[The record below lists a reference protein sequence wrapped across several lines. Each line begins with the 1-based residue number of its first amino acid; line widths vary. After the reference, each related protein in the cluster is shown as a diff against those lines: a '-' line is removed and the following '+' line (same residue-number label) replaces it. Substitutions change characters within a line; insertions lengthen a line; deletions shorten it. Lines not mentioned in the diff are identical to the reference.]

1 MGKFLYKVGY
11 TADDNLDRRIGQYY
25 SHSPGNEFI
34 SFRPGDELLER
45 KLHLYFTDL
54 GLKFR
59 NLKEWFIGN
68 PMILQLFHISIERL
82 DRRLWKNRKRIFTDR
97 ILTGDKAQLI
107 LDQLYN
113 KFNSVPVTFR
123 KITKKDILRR
133 KLSSVT
139 DPEEIK
145 ALTEFFQGYDKFT
158 TFKNKLKF
166 LCNYKFPN
174 EEMTNTVL
182 NQLGEDKVK
191 SAYIGLGPDKLRSL
205 NYNISYIQRALSVVT
220 FSEENLKEAIYS
232 NFKIGEKIS
241 LSYIKKELSKIYNS
255 IGYKKNPKATDLLN
269 YFEVKES
276 LIFQDLDDGSRKR
289 VKSYELI
296 SKKE

>member
-68 PMILQLFHISIERL
+68 PMILQLFHISLERL
-82 DRRLWKNRKRIFTDR
+82 DRWLWKNRKRIFTDK
-97 ILTGDKAQLI
+97 ILTGDKAQSI

-123 KITKKDILRR
+123 KITKKDILGRE
-133 KLSSVT
+133 LSSVT

-145 ALTEFFQGYDKFT
+145 ALTEFFQEYDKFT
-158 TFKNKLKF
+158 TFKDKLKF

-174 EEMTNTVL
+174 EEITNIVL
-182 NQLGEDKVK
+182 NQLGGDKIRSYYV
-191 SAYIGLGPDKLRSL
+191 ALGPEKLHAL
-205 NYNISYIQRALSVVT
+205 GYNQTKIEKTLGITMFDEDV
-220 FSEENLKEAIYS
+220 LKNKIYS
-232 NFKIGEKIS
+232 TFLPGDKYSLAEIKEK
-241 LSYIKKELSKIYNS
+241 LKDLYNNL
-255 IGYKKNPKATDLLN
+255 GYKKTPKAIDLLN
-269 YFEVKES
+269 YFEVKDFVYYEKDT
-276 LIFQDLDDGSRKR
+276 LGKRKQIR
-289 VKSYELI
+289 GYEII
-296 SKKE
+296 SKKL